1 MHVNFSIYACFKM
14 TRKKLHTSISGLVVD
29 AYFVTREL
37 IVVMSPKDIS
47 KISWMIK
54 WITL

>member
-54 WITL
+54 SITL